1 MAGANQPRRCHLPTI
16 LATILA
22 AALLLFFT
30 RFSPTEA
37 AAVDKGRNRSSLLGE
52 PRQWA
57 TGKDEAEIIAEAEA
71 RAAAGGEGLLTGE
84 DGREFASLDSLLQW
98 AIGMGRG
105 LCGFLPHLSGEFAD
119 LNPKY

>member
-1 MAGANQPRRCHLPTI
+1 
-16 LATILA
+16 
-22 AALLLFFT
+22 
-30 RFSPTEA
+30 
-37 AAVDKGRNRSSLLGE
+37 LLGE